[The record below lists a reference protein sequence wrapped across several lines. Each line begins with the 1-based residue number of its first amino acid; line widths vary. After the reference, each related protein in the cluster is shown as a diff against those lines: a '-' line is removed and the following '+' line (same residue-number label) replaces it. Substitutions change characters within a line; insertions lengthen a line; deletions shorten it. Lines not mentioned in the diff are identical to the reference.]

1 MAKRSQRSF
10 MKRQKEIERK
20 KKAQEK
26 MARRQGKKK
35 HATEVEEQ
43 DGTER
48 PEK

>member
-1 MAKRSQRSF
+1 MAKSSQHSF
-10 MKRQKEIERK
+10 MKREKEIERK

-43 DGTER
+43 EG
-48 PEK
+48 K

>member
-10 MKRQKEIERK
+10 MKRQIEIERK

-26 MARRQGKKK
+26 MARPQGKKT